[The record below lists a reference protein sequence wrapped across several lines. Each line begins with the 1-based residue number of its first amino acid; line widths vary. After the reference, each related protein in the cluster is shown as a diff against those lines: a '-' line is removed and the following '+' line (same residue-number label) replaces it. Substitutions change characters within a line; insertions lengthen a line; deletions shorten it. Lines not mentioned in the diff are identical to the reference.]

1 MSKAA
6 VIKKPVEQELI
17 AFNEYFKA
25 VLHSDAKL
33 LNMVSNY
40 VLRSKGKQLRPVM
53 VFLSAKL
60 HGAVTD
66 SSNVAATLI
75 ELMHTASLIH
85 DDVVDDSMQR
95 RGLFSVNA
103 LWKNKAAV
111 LIGDFFLSKGLLV
124 AIDNNAFQILRY
136 FSNAVKEMSEGELI
150 QIEKARFLSVD
161 FDSYYSIIKKK
172 TASLF
177 VAALTSGA
185 CSAGATDDQ
194 IKNMEIFGE
203 NLGMAFQ
210 IKDDIFDYQK
220 SNLIG
225 KPTGNDLKEQK
236 VTLPLLYVL
245 SKLSAKEQNILRRK
259 LKKQSNNS
267 KVIQGIIDLTVKNG
281 GLDYAE
287 RKMNEFAQK
296 ALAAISAYPESEVKT
311 AMKELV
317 NYVTERKK

>member
-6 VIKKPVEQELI
+6 VIKKPVEQELK
-17 AFNEYFKA
+17 AFNDYFKA
-25 VLHSDAKL
+25 VLRSDAKL

-53 VFLSAKL
+53 VFLAAKL
-60 HGAVTD
+60 HGKVTD
-66 SSNVAATLI
+66 QTNVAATLI

-124 AIDNNAFQILRY
+124 AIDADAFQILRY
-136 FSNAVKEMSEGELI
+136 FSDAVKEMSEGELI

-161 FDSYYSIIKKK
+161 FDIYYDIIKKK

-185 CSAGATDDQ
+185 ISSDATPEQ
-194 IKNMEIFGE
+194 IELMKVYGE

-220 SNLIG
+220 SNFIG

-236 VTLPLLYVL
+236 MTLPLLYVM
-245 SKLSAKEQNILRRK
+245 SKLPEKEQKELKRK
-259 LKKQSNNS
+259 LKRQSNNA
-267 KVIQGIIDLTVKNG
+267 KVIQDIIDFTVKNG
-281 GLDYAE
+281 GLEYAE
-287 RKMNEFAQK
+287 KKMNEFAQK
-296 ALAAISAYPESEVKT
+296 ALDVLDMYENSDAKAAMV
-311 AMKELV
+311 ELV